1 MITETHLHGTPTS
14 EVFKTSEVHNSRITE
29 ALLHC
34 TGIGPIRLAQLHEA
48 GVRSWSDVV
57 SSAAQ
62 LPIGRSSPL
71 VEECQR
77 CLEALELND
86 IRYFVDRFAPLDK
99 WRIVSEFLDETSFFD
114 IETMGLEH
122 NSPITVIAC
131 WHRGELRTFVEHE
144 NLDDFLG
151 LLDDVSLLASFNG
164 SSFDVPRVLDTFHI
178 PDLPCPHLD
187 LRWTCYHRGLK
198 GTLKS
203 IVSRLGFARPT
214 DLQDADGE
222 LAVHLW
228 NRWTL
233 DRDHDAR
240 ELLLR
245 YCASDVILLMM
256 LAHRLA
262 ERDVTSHA
270 AWWRHLP
277 SPALANSSDESTRSE
292 GAVAPGAFGPGS
304 LSKLRAR
311 RKRTA

>member
-1 MITETHLHGTPTS
+1 M
-14 EVFKTSEVHNSRITE
+14 ITE

-34 TGIGPIRLAQLHEA
+34 TGIGPRRLARLHEA

-57 SSAAQ
+57 DRVDQ
-62 LPIGRSSPL
+62 IPIGRSISL
-71 VEECQR
+71 VEECRR
-77 CLEALELND
+77 CLDALELKD
-86 IRYFVDRFAPLDK
+86 VRYFVERFSPLDK
-99 WRIVSEFLDETSFFD
+99 WRIVAEFLDETSFFD
-114 IETMGLEH
+114 IETTGLEY

-144 NLDDFLG
+144 NLDDFLH
-151 LLDDVSLLASFNG
+151 LLDDVRLLASFNG

-178 PDLPCPHLD
+178 PALPCPHLD
-187 LRWTCYHRGLK
+187 LRWPCYHK
-198 GTLKS
+198 GFKGGLKS
-203 IVSRLGFARPT
+203 ITSRLGFARPV

-245 YCASDVILLMM
+245 YCASDVVLLAM

-262 ERDVTSHA
+262 ERDIASQA

-277 SPALANSSDESTRSE
+277 SPTRTQSPRE
-292 GAVAPGAFGPGS
+292 AIRETPLVIHNAFGEGS
-304 LSKLRAR
+304 PAKLRAR
-311 RKRTA
+311 RLRTA